1 LSTIGEPPT
10 PYIHYVCSQA
20 PDPGESILAR
30 TPGDA
35 ALVLAA
41 MRRELLTLEPNA
53 TVLENQTMTTQVSAT
68 LMPARLGAITV
79 SVVGALAMIL
89 AAVGLY
95 GAVAYSVGRRT
106 REIGIRMALG
116 ASRGSVL
123 KLIMRQGLAVA
134 VVGIG
139 AGAVLG
145 LAAARIAASAL
156 YDVSFV
162 DPIAWT
168 VAPLVV
174 IAVAAAANLAPAVRA
189 ARVNPSVAVRSE

>member
-1 LSTIGEPPT
+1 
-10 PYIHYVCSQA
+10 
-20 PDPGESILAR
+20 
-30 TPGDA
+30 
-35 ALVLAA
+35 

-123 KLIMRQGLAVA
+123 ALIMRQGLAVA
-134 VVGIG
+134 LVGVG
-139 AGAVLG
+139 AGAVFG
-145 LAAARIAASAL
+145 LAAARLTASAL
-156 YDVSFV
+156 YDVSFA
-162 DPIAWT
+162 DPVAWT

-174 IAVAAAANLAPAVRA
+174 IAVAATANLAPAARA
-189 ARVNPSVAVRSE
+189 ARVNPSVALRSE